1 MVDQPP
7 QIIPSLDALWSTW
20 RVHMLQPLY
29 INRINF
35 LIAQNKDPVISRI
48 LGIICLRKYDN
59 AAGECTSASN
69 SLNAKDYLGFK
80 LAGDAITDVGDTC
93 ETAFELKPSYS
104 SQFRINNIK
113 TQYFLVIS
121 LLFSPSL

>member
-1 MVDQPP
+1 MGS
-7 QIIPSLDALWSTW
+7 IIK
-20 RVHMLQPLY
+20 VYMNVGV
-29 INRINF
+29 IRIRSVS
-35 LIAQNKDPVISRI
+35 P
-48 LGIICLRKYDN
+48 
-59 AAGECTSASN
+59 GECTSATN

-104 SQFRINNIK
+104 SPFRINNIK